1 MAHTVVK
8 AGTTISLVELMP
20 STIPRESARIKRY
33 IHQLVPTR
41 TDGCC
46 AFAALDIFSAADG
59 HFFPCRT
66 RLIFSPVCAQTGSV
80 ATSITGGKRCAQAD
94 KGAPAATE
102 QTSTKPLQATPPTR
116 VALHGFKWQRFSSGT
131 RLKAEWDLVLAK
143 RRVLHET
150 LPQIVGALMQGEHV
164 FRAASLWN
172 VRVHWVGQNTHR
184 PDGRTMRK
192 RCTPSGTKLLRE

>member
-1 MAHTVVK
+1 MHRPTKAHLRQRSRLQRSRFK
-8 AGTTISLVELMP
+8 
-20 STIPRESARIKRY
+20 
-33 IHQLVPTR
+33 QLLRP
-41 TDGCC
+41 
-46 AFAALDIFSAADG
+46 
-59 HFFPCRT
+59 
-66 RLIFSPVCAQTGSV
+66 
-80 ATSITGGKRCAQAD
+80 
-94 KGAPAATE
+94 
-102 QTSTKPLQATPPTR
+102 

-150 LPQIVGALMQGEHV
+150 LPQTVGALLQGEHA
-164 FRAASLWN
+164 FRAASLWS